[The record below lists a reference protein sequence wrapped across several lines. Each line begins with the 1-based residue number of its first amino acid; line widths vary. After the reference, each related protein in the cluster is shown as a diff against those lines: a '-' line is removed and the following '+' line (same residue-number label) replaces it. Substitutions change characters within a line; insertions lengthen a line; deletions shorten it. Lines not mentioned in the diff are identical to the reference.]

1 VGDQPLKVATRL
13 LALGAVIACSGGTE
27 PSLTPLDVR
36 SAPGDTAVLYGYVY
50 HPAPGMVPWAQRRPA
65 PHVLVELGTWR
76 GTPYEFR
83 DSLVRGVGARSDDPR
98 FRVVARTYTDVT
110 GRFRFGGVPKPQ
122 IFAMRAQPPSNLG
135 YRVTYFESL
144 FGLAH
149 VDSVNFSITFE
160 AE

>member
-1 VGDQPLKVATRL
+1 
-13 LALGAVIACSGGTE
+13 
-27 PSLTPLDVR
+27 
-36 SAPGDTAVLYGYVY
+36 
-50 HPAPGMVPWAQRRPA
+50 VPQ
-65 PHVLVELGTWR
+65 VLVELGTWR

-83 DSLVRGVGARSDDPR
+83 DSLVRGVGARADDPR
-98 FRVVARTYTDVT
+98 FRVVARTHTDAT

-122 IFAMRAQPPSNLG
+122 IFAMRAQPPRGLG